1 MSSAEL
7 PIKLGI
13 IMIVLV
19 AFGVGLYFAYKEYEK
34 QCPDGFM
41 KCFGFE
47 DPTPKINGPTTPTP
61 TPTPT
66 SGGVTTPSPSDR
78 SPDYPECTKQFAED
92 DAAKKCYNAAAGS
105 GGLRWYWANTTA
117 GKNCKAKAAFY
128 KITASTAMDDH
139 KLKYEYIKPGGAAN
153 GFQFNGASH
162 LTSGSGKTYNML
174 LNVTPLDKDKKAL
187 TNPLMGQELNT
198 KSTSGDCSD
207 IGTNE
212 INFSDFFKAVAPPP
226 PPPPPPVN
234 CEGTWSSPSACVAG
248 SNPTCGDM
256 GKITKTFTV
265 SKQPQYGGTSCP
277 PTEEKTN
284 CIVTENCTPSTVPPE
299 KLPSCLYGPWQNDTV
314 ASNLGVAQLFPD
326 NDPYS
331 STDGKGGTTQ
341 AVCTKQWRV
350 NASDPPGKRKQFRA
364 ITNVNFVRGQKTV
377 GCIPQ
382 PASGDADDPLKTER
396 TFDCNENYY
405 KPIDCQG
412 GWEPI
417 SGNTALCYDVK
428 HTSRNVGNRVSNSYV
443 FTYHPLR
450 RFAQTA
456 GTGIN
461 GGKKCD
467 YVNGHLY
474 IDPDRPASSEKKTT
488 NSPNRVWANHPCS
501 KLNTSEFPSVP

>member
-1 MSSAEL
+1 
-7 PIKLGI
+7 
-13 IMIVLV
+13 
-19 AFGVGLYFAYKEYEK
+19 
-34 QCPDGFM
+34 
-41 KCFGFE
+41 
-47 DPTPKINGPTTPTP
+47 
-61 TPTPT
+61 
-66 SGGVTTPSPSDR
+66 
-78 SPDYPECTKQFAED
+78 
-92 DAAKKCYNAAAGS
+92 
-105 GGLRWYWANTTA
+105 
-117 GKNCKAKAAFY
+117 
-128 KITASTAMDDH
+128 
-139 KLKYEYIKPGGAAN
+139 
-153 GFQFNGASH
+153 
-162 LTSGSGKTYNML
+162 
-174 LNVTPLDKDKKAL
+174 
-187 TNPLMGQELNT
+187 
-198 KSTSGDCSD
+198 
-207 IGTNE
+207 
-212 INFSDFFKAVAPPP
+212 
-226 PPPPPPVN
+226 
-234 CEGTWSSPSACVAG
+234 
-248 SNPTCGDM
+248 M

-428 HTSRNVGNRVSNSYV
+428 HTSRNVGNRVSNSYL